1 MATMQHPEPPQRRI
15 LLGLDAVGPSIPAIS
30 FALTLAA
37 RLQAQLDTL
46 LLTQAGLARAAALPF
61 ATEVSLLAGLER
73 RLDDPMV
80 RRSLQALYERLR
92 LTMTQLAGP
101 EQVRWSLQLA
111 GWTDW
116 EGLLA
121 RPSQGSLFVLGHVA
135 DQSSG
140 ARRRLGKG
148 PAGVCVVYD
157 ETPSGQAALQ
167 IATLIDPE
175 AARLRMTQA
184 VPTKATVTDPD
195 TPRLIACLN
204 LFRPQTVVLPAN
216 WYAGHAE
223 AITPVLA
230 HMECTLLLVG

>member
-1 MATMQHPEPPQRRI
+1 MRHPEPRQRRI
-15 LLGLDAVGPSIPAIS
+15 LLGLDAVGPSLPAIA
-30 FALTLAA
+30 FAVTLAA

-80 RRSLQALYERLR
+80 RRSLQALCERLR

-121 RPSQGSLFVLGHVA
+121 RPSEGSLFVLGHVA
-135 DQSSG
+135 DRASR
-140 ARRRLGKG
+140 ARSRPGKEA
-148 PAGVCVVYD
+148 AGVVCVVYD

-167 IATLIDPE
+167 IATLMDPE
-175 AARLRMTQA
+175 AARLRITQA
-184 VPTKATVTDPD
+184 VPTKATATDPG

-223 AITPVLA
+223 AITPALA
-230 HMECTLLLVG
+230 RRECTLLLVG